1 MWEFE
6 KLSYAGM
13 RTARKRNMVAGA
25 TALRRECA
33 PRRTLFGIYLGKMFL
48 QRQKGIQTDQI
59 AKGNKD
65 RKLYWTEVF
74 MKIATYLVVLAEG
87 ISVIRN
93 DSGLPVAF
101 RWVGLATAFIGVMV
115 FAVSVYTMRDSWRA
129 VIPENDNTE
138 FVTTG
143 IYGWSRNPAFL
154 GFDLTYMGLLLM
166 FFNFILLVCTCF
178 SMVMLHLQ
186 ILQEEVFLVGV
197 FQILYN
203 FYTIH
208 NYAYHHFFFF
218 GIRFCNHN
226 SKCHKSMIIN

>member
-1 MWEFE
+1 MIFQIC
-6 KLSYAGM
+6 
-13 RTARKRNMVAGA
+13 GA
-25 TALRRECA
+25 AALI
-33 PRRTLFGIYLGKMFL
+33 LFYGIYLGKMLL

-59 AKGNKD
+59 AKGNKEG
-65 RKLYWTEVF
+65 KLYWTEVF

-93 DSGLPVAF
+93 DSGLPAVF
-101 RWVGLATAFIGVMV
+101 RWIGLATAFIGVMV

-129 VIPENDNTE
+129 GIPESDNTE

-166 FFNFILLVCTCF
+166 FFNLILLICTCF

-186 ILQEEVFLVGV
+186 ILQEEVFLKKAFGRDYDAYKSQVGR
-197 FQILYN
+197 YW
-203 FYTIH
+203 
-208 NYAYHHFFFF
+208 
-218 GIRFCNHN
+218 GRKR
-226 SKCHKSMIIN
+226 SS